1 MVTIGFDEISF
12 AYGKSKLLFKDLT
25 LQLGLPTD
33 SRHGHVVAIL
43 GASGT
48 GKTTLLRLVC
58 KVELPL
64 RGAIEI
70 SPKEASVS
78 YLQQQ
83 PVLFEHLSRLENARY
98 FKNIHR
104 TKQQFDEIIF
114 GKLVTKLKLRA
125 VLESGGGID
134 QLSGGERQRLS
145 LLRALSIQPKILL
158 LDEPCTG
165 LDTDVKLEF
174 LHMLRE
180 VVDELGLLTL
190 YVTHHGDE
198 AELIADDLLY
208 LARER
213 DTSPVGVTLLPI
225 AEALNSPPSPEAAL
239 GSIGPAGNIISCT
252 ISDSGAI
259 LSRAK
264 TVLGRIIGRKIDPG
278 SYIAVFAP
286 KCVKWGFGSDGDVVK
301 CGQSALYTF
310 AATPGNDRLF
320 GPSSKQFEPKSFGIE
335 GEIIVFK
342 ECGGKGMRVIAAQS

>member
-1 MVTIGFDEISF
+1 MVRIGFDGISF
-12 AYGKSKLLFKDLT
+12 AYGKSNLLFKDLT
-25 LQLGLPTD
+25 LQLGLPAD

-43 GASGT
+43 GPSGT

-64 RGAIEI
+64 RGSLAI
-70 SPKEASVS
+70 SPKDANVS

-98 FKNIHR
+98 FESIHR
-104 TKQQFDEIIF
+104 TKKQFDEIIF
-114 GKLVTKLKLRA
+114 EKLVTKLKLST
-125 VLESGGGID
+125 VLASSGGID

-145 LLRALSIQPKILL
+145 LLRALSIRPKILL

-213 DTSPVGVTLLPI
+213 DTSPVDVTLLPI
-225 AEALNSPPSPEAAL
+225 AEALDSPPSPEAAL
-239 GSIGPAGNIISCT
+239 GSIGPAANIISCT
-252 ISDSGAI
+252 VGDSGVI
-259 LSRAK
+259 LTPAK
-264 TVLGRIIGRKIDPG
+264 IVLGRIVGRTIDPG
-278 SYIAVFAP
+278 NYIAVFAP
-286 KCVKWGFGSDGDVVK
+286 KCVKWSFGTDGEVVK

-310 AATPGNDRLF
+310 AATPEIDRLF
-320 GPSSKQFEPKSFGIE
+320 GPSSKQFEPKSFSIE
-335 GEIIVFK
+335 GEITIFK
-342 ECGGKGMRVIAAQS
+342 ESGGKGMRVITAQS